1 MANKVKYDVNKNY
14 YQILS
19 INENATTAE
28 VMKAFSDKVDA
39 LRKQLNEKKITQQAY
54 DYSYS
59 ALTEAAE
66 VLSDAS
72 TRKAYDKDRAKNN
85 TRTRVVETEEGTKQA
100 KKGRGILAGI
110 GVSLLVLWL
119 LTTAVLSGHLIY
131 DAIKRAQLEDDDKRP
146 GYEFIIGDEDE
157 EEEKDKEQT
166 EVKDPKVKNFGDPTK
181 EADINAV
188 VDSVDA
194 QLKDLGIVNLQTGN
208 PYSKEEIKAIVQ
220 FVNGAYKPSKEADA
234 YTIVDEYLNFMANI
248 ISSPKTLNM
257 IQYQANSDVV
267 TEDIVKADIRE
278 CKPFDFT
285 TLLMGDSGCHEVIS
299 YFNGLYGQMLSTT
312 NRTEYKA
319 IHNELYQSLAQLM
332 YGDGLVVNGK
342 TYTMRELEGLGNL
355 NDGLVFNSLMYN
367 IMPFHVE
374 GIDEEFTVHS
384 SQAGDVVVPIGAMD
398 EQFNALC
405 DVNELRIDDN
415 GLVVYKG
422 ASNFATITQINAIN
436 AALENYQLG
445 NTDAYAN
452 GYQYKKTN

>member
-14 YQILS
+14 YQILG
-19 INENATTAE
+19 INDNATTAE

-39 LRKQLNEKKITQQAY
+39 LRKQLSEKKITQQAY

-85 TRTRVVETEEGTKQA
+85 TRTKVVQTEEGTKEA
-100 KKGRGILAGI
+100 KKGRSILAGI
-110 GVSLLVLWL
+110 GISLLALWI

-131 DAIKRAQLEDDDKRP
+131 DAIKRAQLEGDDTRP
-146 GYEFIIGDEDE
+146 GYEIMIDEDE
-157 EEEKDKEQT
+157 EDKNKEEDKVQ
-166 EVKDPKVKNFGDPTK
+166 DPKVKNFGDPTK

-188 VDSVDA
+188 VNSIDA
-194 QLKDLGIVNLQTGN
+194 QLKDLNIVNLQTGN

-234 YTIVDEYLNFMANI
+234 YTMVDEYLNFVANI

-267 TEDIVKADIRE
+267 TEDIVKADIKE

-285 TLLMGDSGCHEVIS
+285 SLLMGDSGCHEVIS

-312 NRTEYKA
+312 DRVEYKA

-332 YGDGLVVNGK
+332 YGDGLVINGK
-342 TYTMRELEGLGNL
+342 TYTMREFEGIGNL
-355 NDGLVFNSLMYN
+355 NDGLVFNLLMYN
-367 IMPFHVE
+367 VMPFHVE
-374 GIDEEFTVHS
+374 GIDQSFTVHS
-384 SQAGDVVVPIGAMD
+384 SQAGDVVVPIKAID

-405 DVNELRIDDN
+405 DVDELRIDDN
-415 GLVVYKG
+415 GLVVYRD

>member
-14 YQILS
+14 YQILGIS
-19 INENATTAE
+19 DNATTAE

-39 LRKQLNEKKITQQAY
+39 LRKQLSENKITQQAY

-72 TRKAYDKDRAKNN
+72 TRKAYDKARAKNN
-85 TRTRVVETEEGTKQA
+85 TRTKVVETEEGTKQA
-100 KKGRGILAGI
+100 KKGRSILAGI
-110 GVSLLVLWL
+110 GVSLLALWL

-157 EEEKDKEQT
+157 DKDKEEDKVT
-166 EVKDPKVKNFGDPTK
+166 DPKVKNFGDPTK

-188 VDSVDA
+188 VDKVDA

-234 YTIVDEYLNFMANI
+234 YTIVDDYLNFMANI

-267 TEDIVKADIRE
+267 TESIVRNDINSAE
-278 CKPFDFT
+278 PFDFNN
-285 TLLMGDSGCHEVIS
+285 LLMGDSYCHEVIT
-299 YFNGLYGQMLSTT
+299 YFNDLYGKLLSTT
-312 NRTEYKA
+312 DREEYKA
-319 IHNELYQSLAQLM
+319 IHNEAYVALANLM

-355 NDGLVFNSLMYN
+355 NDGLVFNSIMYN
-367 IMPFHVE
+367 VMPFHVE
-374 GIDEEFTVHS
+374 GIDKEFTVHS

-405 DVNELRIDDN
+405 DVNDLKIDDN
-415 GLVVYKG
+415 GLVVYKD